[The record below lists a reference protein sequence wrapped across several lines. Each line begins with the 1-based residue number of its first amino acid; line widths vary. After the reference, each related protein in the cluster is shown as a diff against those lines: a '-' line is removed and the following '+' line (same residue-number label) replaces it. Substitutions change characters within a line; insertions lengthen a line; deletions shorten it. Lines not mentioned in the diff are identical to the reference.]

1 MKRHH
6 KISRFIFALTALFA
20 LAVKAE
26 NLSTSLIEVVSPTP
40 LPSLGIPLNQVPS
53 NVQIGSAKEISQQGS
68 LNLSDFLD
76 SNLGS
81 INTSGSVGNPY
92 QNDVSYRGF
101 NASPILGN
109 PIGLSVYL
117 DGVRFNEP
125 FGDIVNWDLIPMNA
139 ISAINLMPG
148 SNPLFGLNTLGGSLS
163 VNTKNGADDLGLKA
177 SLMGGSWGRRAFEF
191 EAGGVN
197 KEKNIDYFVAGNIF
211 HEDGWR
217 DHSSSDVRQLF
228 SKVRWHGEK
237 SNLDLSVALADNEME
252 GTQALPMSMMS
263 APEKPYTYPDSI
275 KNQMVMI
282 NLKGDH
288 LIGETKLLAGNVY
301 YRRNQMKSFN
311 SNAQFSDACLN
322 GLLGS
327 FSHCH
332 ATNGTDDVTGGVAP
346 NDYTGID
353 AQNVLSKT
361 IQNGYGGSMQLTLL
375 GDVLSHKNQATVGAS
390 ADLSSIRFNQNGYL
404 ANLINYE
411 TVTDPSLTLQTEV
424 GLKAKTYYYGIY
436 GTDNFALNEQ
446 VNITLSGRY
455 NVAFIDMKGSNSDFT
470 TNTISSL
477 DGNHRYS
484 RFNPAVGLNYNPSS
498 QLGFYG
504 GYNEGM
510 RAPTPI
516 ELACANKDIPCSL
529 PTGFNSDPDLKKVVS
544 KTWEGGVRGKLSDKI
559 RWNASVYQSDM
570 TNDIQFITA
579 NVSGRGYFDNVG
591 DARRRG
597 VELGAQAKLDG
608 LTLVANYGFVD
619 ATYESNFIINSVAN
633 SSSSADLATAGT
645 INVNKGNRMPGIAR
659 QTLKLRGVYDLTPT
673 WNVGTHV
680 IVAAGQFAQGDQ
692 NNQDSHG
699 KIPGYAVVNLDS
711 RYSVTN
717 QWSIFAKVNNLFDKD
732 YSTFGTLGQ
741 NIYSSDPNEQF
752 RTPAAPR
759 AGWLG
764 ISYSFGG
771 SNKQGSVD
779 KD

>member
-6 KISRFIFALTALFA
+6 KISRFIFALTALFT

-40 LPSLGIPLNQVPS
+40 LLSLGIPLNQVPS

-109 PIGLSVYL
+109 PIGLSVYV

-163 VNTKNGADDLGLKA
+163 VNTKNGIDFPGLKA
-177 SLMGGSWGRRAFEF
+177 SLTGGSWGRRAFEF
-191 EAGGVN
+191 ETGGV
-197 KEKNIDYFVAGNIF
+197 EKNIDYFVAGNIF

-263 APEKPYTYPDSI
+263 VPEKPYTYPDSI

-288 LIGETKLLAGNVY
+288 LISETKLLAGNVY

-311 SNAQFSDACLN
+311 SNAQFDDNCLT
-322 GLLGS
+322 GGGS
-327 FSHCH
+327 FATCH
-332 ATNGTDDVTGGVAP
+332 ATNGTDSVG
-346 NDYTGID
+346 GID
-353 AQNVLSKT
+353 AQNVSSKT
-361 IQNGYGGSMQLTLL
+361 IQNGYGGSIQLTLL
-375 GDVLSHKNQATVGAS
+375 DDVLSHKNQATVGAS
-390 ADLSSIRFNQNGYL
+390 ADLSSIRFNQNGYG
-404 ANLINYE
+404 ASLINFE
-411 TVTDPSLTLQTEV
+411 TVTKDPLDLQTQV
-424 GLKAKTYYYGIY
+424 VLKAKTYYYGIY
-436 GTDNFALNEQ
+436 GTNNYALNEQ
-446 VNITLSGRY
+446 VNMTLSGRY
-455 NVAFIDMKGSNSDFT
+455 NVAFIDMNGSNSDFT
-470 TNTISSL
+470 TDTISSL

-591 DARRRG
+591 DTRRRG
-597 VELGAQAKLDG
+597 VELGAQAKLER
-608 LTLVANYGFVD
+608 LTLLVNYGLVD
-619 ATYESNFIINSVAN
+619 ATYQSSFTMNSVAN
-633 SSSSADLATAGT
+633 SAANAGEIT
-645 INVNKGNRMPGIAR
+645 VNKGNHMPGIAR
-659 QTLKLRGVYDLTPT
+659 QTLKLRGMYDLTPS
-673 WNVGTHV
+673 WNLGTNV
-680 IVAAGQFAQGDQ
+680 ILATGQFAQGDQ
-692 NNQDSHG
+692 NNKDSNG

-752 RTPAAPR
+752 RTPSAPR

-764 ISYSFGG
+764 ITYSFGG
-771 SNKQGSVD
+771 PNKQGSAD